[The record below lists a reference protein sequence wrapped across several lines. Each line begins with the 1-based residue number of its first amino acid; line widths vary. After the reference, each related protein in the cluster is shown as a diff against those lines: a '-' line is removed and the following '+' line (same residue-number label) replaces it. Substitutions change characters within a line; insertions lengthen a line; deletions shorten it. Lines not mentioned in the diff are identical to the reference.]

1 MPEIS
6 VNKDLCIGCG
16 LCTTIAEKTF
26 KLDDNGKA
34 EVINPNGDSEEKI
47 KEAAES
53 CPVGA
58 IRVS

>member
-1 MPEIS
+1 MEITI
-6 VNKDLCIGCG
+6 NKDLCIGCG

-26 KLDDNGKA
+26 KLDDDGK
-34 EVINPNGDSEEKI
+34 VGIINPNGNSEEKI

-58 IRVS
+58 IKIS